1 MNNLA
6 QKNEFDLIDQP
17 EPAETFGIRSRMKKV
32 GTAVV
37 AGATTVA
44 ANVHAAVDVAGVNTA
59 IGTAETSAHSVG
71 TTVIGV
77 VAGLA
82 VVSIIIGLVR
92 KL

>member
-1 MNNLA
+1 MI
-6 QKNEFDLIDQP
+6 KNIKQYGL
-17 EPAETFGIRSRMKKV
+17 G
-32 GTAVV
+32 V
-37 AGATTVA
+37 ALMGAA
-44 ANVHAAVDVAGVNTA
+44 AASNAAVDVAGVNTA

-82 VVSIIIGLVR
+82 VVTIIIGLVR